1 MREYEDIYD
10 YDIKDNAEY
19 EELFEDET
27 EEEVIER
34 LKDTI
39 GQGDCLYCG
48 AKLAMKYEGQICFIC
63 SSCGKSVHEDIY
75 YRWIAGYPVEIED

>member
-10 YDIKDNAEY
+10 YDIEDNTVY
-19 EELFEDET
+19 EELNEDDLDDII
-27 EEEVIER
+27 EELR
-34 LKDTI
+34 HTI

-48 AKLAMKYEGQICFIC
+48 EKLAMKYEGQICFIC

-75 YRWIAGYPVEIED
+75 YRWIAGYPIETED